1 MGRCKAVGPLVLAS
15 GSPRRRQLLASMGL
29 SFEVVAPQV
38 DETPIPGEHPAQL
51 ARRLGLAKALTVA
64 EARPEALVIASDT
77 LVVQDNRVFG
87 KPATASDAFEMLAAL
102 RDREHLVY
110 SGLALV
116 GPRRGRRCVQIAAT
130 SVQMRCYSDEEIR
143 RYVETGD
150 PQDKAG
156 AYAIQSSGFS
166 PVVRVKGC
174 YANVMG
180 LAMCHLYRAL
190 RLWGVRVPIHPLDC
204 CPLAAGEGCQWSRCI
219 IEAPAKEWCA
229 CG

>member
-1 MGRCKAVGPLVLAS
+1 
-15 GSPRRRQLLASMGL
+15 MGL

-38 DETPIPGEHPAQL
+38 DETPISGEHPVQL
-51 ARRLGLAKALTVA
+51 ARRLGLAKALIVA
-64 EARPEALVIASDT
+64 EAHPEALVIGSDT

-87 KPATASDAFEMLAAL
+87 KPPTASAAFEMLAAL

-116 GPRRGRRCVQIAAT
+116 DPGRERRCVQTART

-143 RYVETGD
+143 RYIESGD

-166 PVVRVKGC
+166 PVARVKGC

-204 CPLAAGEGCQWSRCI
+204 CPLAVDEGCQWSSSI
-219 IEAPAKEWCA
+219 TGAPAEEWCA